1 MPSEKFSIIG
11 SDWPNKLSYA
21 KRKKRTGVKKV
32 RSGRESIAGPF
43 AYESRT
49 HTVAPP
55 LLP

>member
-1 MPSEKFSIIG
+1 MLSEEICKIG
-11 SDWPNKLSYA
+11 SDWPHKLSYA
-21 KRKKRTGVKKV
+21 KRTGVKKV

-55 LLP
+55 LLR